1 MYATA
6 CINHPLHL
14 SLCFLLLARS
24 CLLLYQRCSLKAGTP
39 SIFTDLKF
47 LRLSPPNSQKKPSL
61 CSPLHI
67 HTYINTSLWR
77 QRCWGRRGLGIKITL
92 NSKQRIV
99 GPWQVDGLSA
109 SHTCFRITPLWHA
122 NHQTGRAAL
131 GERSRCVSQ
140 VPAMQRIWSREV
152 WYTNCELVDDTVW
165 VIRGYRCMHVLFL
178 DEKPSSCSMSPC

>member
-1 MYATA
+1 MYAST

-47 LRLSPPNSQKKPSL
+47 LRLSPPNSQKKKKKPSL

-109 SHTCFRITPLWHA
+109 SCTCFRITP
-122 NHQTGRAAL
+122 Q
-131 GERSRCVSQ
+131 
-140 VPAMQRIWSREV
+140 
-152 WYTNCELVDDTVW
+152 
-165 VIRGYRCMHVLFL
+165 
-178 DEKPSSCSMSPC
+178 

>member
-1 MYATA
+1 MYASA

-24 CLLLYQRCSLKAGTP
+24 CLLLYQQCSLKAGTP

-47 LRLSPPNSQKKPSL
+47 LCLSPPNSPKKKKKPSL

-92 NSKQRIV
+92 NSKQWI
-99 GPWQVDGLSA
+99 GGGSLAGGW
-109 SHTCFRITPLWHA
+109 T
-122 NHQTGRAAL
+122 
-131 GERSRCVSQ
+131 VSQ
-140 VPAMQRIWSREV
+140 P
-152 WYTNCELVDDTVW
+152 
-165 VIRGYRCMHVLFL
+165 HVLWESHHCDTQISGQVERF
-178 DEKPSSCSMSPC
+178 

>member
-47 LRLSPPNSQKKPSL
+47 LRLSPPPNSQKKKRKTSL
-61 CSPLHI
+61 CSPPHI

-77 QRCWGRRGLGIKITL
+77 QRCRGRRGLGIKITL

-109 SHTCFRITPLWHA
+109 NRARFGITPPRRA

-131 GERSRCVSQ
+131 GDRGGCASRGTGGAEDLES
-140 VPAMQRIWSREV
+140 
-152 WYTNCELVDDTVW
+152 
-165 VIRGYRCMHVLFL
+165 
-178 DEKPSSCSMSPC
+178 

>member
-1 MYATA
+1 MYASA

-24 CLLLYQRCSLKAGTP
+24 CLPLYQWCSLKAGTP

-47 LRLSPPNSQKKPSL
+47 LRLSPPNSQKNKNPP
-61 CSPLHI
+61 CVPRCTYI

-122 NHQTGRAAL
+122 NHQTGRAVL
-131 GERSRCVSQ
+131 GDGSRCVSQ
-140 VPAMQRIWSREV
+140 VPAVLRIWSHG
-152 WYTNCELVDDTVW
+152 NSELVDDTVW
-165 VIRGYRCMHVLFL
+165 VIRGWRCVHRLPFYI
-178 DEKPSSCSMSPC
+178 KSCFPV